1 MDSEQILKAICL
13 CIVGNE
19 MTWDDFEKIF
29 GSMSKAKQYDIAD
42 FIQDDLKIELVD
54 EISPRYFVDVEEI
67 RKAIHPHVIDG
78 VLTYDNFERI
88 FGFLPLKEQ
97 YSICYAIQDH
107 LKIELVDETI
117 SAPDEEIPDEDVSD
131 EVAPLI
137 NRKPNEIKIPN
148 KLLIKLIQDGD
159 KQARQDL
166 CVKNRRLI
174 EKFAAKYEKILDSQ
188 LTFEDLVQEGT
199 IGMLKAAEQFDFRK
213 DTQFSTYAVWWIIQF
228 ITRAI
233 ADTGLTV
240 RLPVHV
246 VEKILKASRHER
258 LFMIQ
263 GFDLRRRIEL
273 IAQEMQ
279 TTLEEVSHLFALR
292 AAYINIVS
300 LDKPVDEEDGDSLL
314 IDFIEDTNA
323 LNPAEGVMVLILK
336 EQLEEVLNAL
346 TPREKSVLKLRYGL
360 EDGKEWTLEDIGKVF
375 NVTRERIR
383 QIEAKALRK
392 LRHPARSKNL
402 RDFLD

>member
-1 MDSEQILKAICL
+1 MDSEQILKAIRL

-42 FIQDDLKIELVD
+42 FIQDNLKIELVD

-67 RKAIHPHVIDG
+67 RKAIRPHVIDG

-107 LKIELVDETI
+107 LKIELVDEITFP
-117 SAPDEEIPDEDVSD
+117 PDEEISD

-137 NRKPNEIKIPN
+137 NRNPNEIKIPN

-166 CVKNRRLI
+166 CVKNRRPV
-174 EKFAAKYEKILDSQ
+174 EKFASKYEKNFDSQ
-188 LTFEDLVQEGT
+188 LAFEDLVQEGT

-213 DTQFSTYAVWWIIQF
+213 DTQFSTYASWWIIQS

-300 LDKPVDEEDGDSLL
+300 LDKPVDEKDGDSLL

-392 LRHPARSKNL
+392 LRHPARSKKL
-402 RDFLD
+402 KDFLD